1 MKSGVRQPLSSKKA
15 SLITQKKL
23 KNKLALCVSFACET
37 SFTRILTVLEQPY
50 VGDYASKPIECS
62 VYCFHEEI
70 LMVYFLNVLSVLY
83 AAGF

>member
-23 KNKLALCVSFACET
+23 KNKRALCVSLACET
-37 SFTRILTVLEQPY
+37 SFTRILSVLKQPY